1 MDLAEL
7 KEFGELMIAST
18 KTCHNRLPIMAKGGY
33 GMAATVTMPW
43 EFRKVKVIEATKEG
57 FAGLLVKVVFFT
69 VARVEVE
76 VSTSL
81 KEGETRHTFVR

>member
-1 MDLAEL
+1 
-7 KEFGELMIAST
+7 
-18 KTCHNRLPIMAKGGY
+18 MAKGGY

-57 FAGLLVKVVFFT
+57 FAGLLVKGMSFT
-69 VARVEVE
+69 GVWVEME

-81 KEGETRHTFVR
+81 KEGKTRHTFVR